1 MTKESKLLAVE
12 IHCPYCDEQITNKS
26 RDVAF
31 ELLDDHIRKE
41 HPDKDPGDDDE

>member
-12 IHCPYCDEQITNKS
+12 IHCSYCDEPIRAGNHAI
-26 RDVAF
+26 AF